1 MTVKMIVAT
10 DSFWGIGKDNKLPWD
25 IPEDLQYFKEQTVG
39 CTVVMGRKTYESLPF
54 EGGLPHRFNVVVSGS
69 WDYEHGNI
77 QTMGLES
84 LVGGLTNPKWVD
96 GDSFWIIGGASI
108 YKQLLPYVEEIH
120 HTLVYGE
127 YECDT
132 FFDMSFL
139 QEGGWRLVESK
150 LLCDKATV
158 NVWRKYG

>member
-10 DSFWGIGKDNKLPWD
+10 DSFWGIGRDSKLPWN

-54 EGGLPHRFNVVVSGS
+54 EGGLPNRENVVFTNLFKAGTFCNKTL
-69 WDYEHGNI
+69 YTN
-77 QTMGLES
+77 LEEF
-84 LVGGLTNPKWVD
+84 LNYPVQERDT
-96 GDSFWIIGGASI
+96 WIIGGASI
-108 YKQLLPYVEEIH
+108 YEQLLSYVGEIH

-150 LLCDKATV
+150 PLCDKATV
-158 NVWRKYG
+158 NIWRKYDNT